1 MRRVFFCFT
10 FERCDAVN
18 CPGMHVEDEGVNK
31 LEGIAPELPGSAL
44 GIHWYQVVSTL
55 WSSSNITDAPRVDA
69 FFTWRK
75 YLHLHE
81 DDGQYYDAFLVL
93 GGDQSARYC
102 DTASCGS
109 VSWTTACCTGQLID
123 DSMLRTTISR

>member
-44 GIHWYQVVSTL
+44 GIPGT
-55 WSSSNITDAPRVDA
+55 R
-69 FFTWRK
+69 
-75 YLHLHE
+75 
-81 DDGQYYDAFLVL
+81 
-93 GGDQSARYC
+93 
-102 DTASCGS
+102 
-109 VSWTTACCTGQLID
+109 
-123 DSMLRTTISR
+123 